1 MSQEPESYGTLTL
14 TEFSERLAS
23 ADPVPGGGSAA
34 AVAAGL
40 AASLM
45 VMVGRLSADRPKYE
59 IYAATHARALQE
71 GERARRRFMELA
83 DEDAAAYATFAAAM
97 KLPRETSEEQAER
110 RTRMQAAARAA
121 SEVPLLV
128 VRECHRLV
136 REIEALAGR
145 SNLNAASDLDV
156 AALLAQAAARGARA
170 NVLINLPSV
179 GDERFAGAT
188 TAEVGGHLQEIEATV
203 SRVNQ
208 QTLSG
213 SLRSPES
220 A

>member
-1 MSQEPESYGTLTL
+1 MSHEPESYGELTL
-14 TEFSERLAS
+14 SEFSERLAS

-40 AASLM
+40 AASLV
-45 VMVGRLSADRPKYE
+45 VMVARLSHDRPRYE
-59 IYAATHARALQE
+59 PFAATYERALAE

-97 KLPRETSEEQAER
+97 KLPRETAEEQTER
-110 RTRMQAAARAA
+110 RAQTQAAARTA
-121 SEVPLLV
+121 SEIPLLV

-156 AALLAQAAARGARA
+156 AALLAQAAARGALA

-179 GDERFAGAT
+179 GDERYAGVT
-188 TAEVGGHLQEIEATV
+188 TAEVGGHLQEIESTV

>member
-1 MSQEPESYGTLTL
+1 MSEEPASYGQLTL
-14 TEFSERLAS
+14 AEFSERLAS

-40 AASLM
+40 AASLV
-45 VMVGRLSADRPKYE
+45 VMVARLSGDRPRYE
-59 IYAATHARALQE
+59 TYAATHARGLAA
-71 GERARRRFMELA
+71 GERARQRFMELA
-83 DEDAAAYATFAAAM
+83 DEDAAAYSEFAAAL
-97 KLPRETSEEQAER
+97 KLPRESDEERAER
-110 RTRMQAAARAA
+110 RDLMQAAARAA

-128 VRECHRLV
+128 VRECHRLI

-156 AALLAQAAARGARA
+156 AALLTQAAARGARA

-179 GDERFAGAT
+179 GDERYAGAT
-188 TAEVGGHLQEIEATV
+188 TAELGGHIQEIEATV

-220 A
+220 D